1 MKRFARIVVQLSNRS
16 GAVAVEFALVIVP
29 FLIIVFGIM
38 QVAFTFGLMATLNEA
53 ATETARTL
61 QLEFPLNT
69 PALSDAD
76 REARARFKG
85 PDPSRLIV
93 LLEPTA
99 GGQILRLAYDVP
111 LFLPIFDWSVAR
123 VHADALVLP

>member
-1 MKRFARIVVQLSNRS
+1 MKRVGRLVAGLSDRS
-16 GAVAVEFALVIVP
+16 GAVAVEFALVVVP
-29 FLIIVFGIM
+29 FLIIVFGII

-61 QLEFPLNT
+61 QLEFSETT
-69 PALSDAD
+69 PALADAE

-85 PDPSRLIV
+85 PDPARLIIS
-93 LLEPTA
+93 LEPTT

-111 LFLPIFDWSVAR
+111 LFLPILDWNVTR
-123 VHADALVLP
+123 VQADAMVSP

>member
-1 MKRFARIVVQLSNRS
+1 MKRVARLVRGLSDRS
-16 GAVAVEFALVIVP
+16 GAVAVEFALVVVP

-53 ATETARTL
+53 ATETARAL
-61 QLEFPLNT
+61 QLEFSQST
-69 PALSDAD
+69 PALADAD

-85 PDPSRLIV
+85 PNPSRLIV
-93 LLEPTA
+93 LLEPTS

-111 LFLPIFDWSVAR
+111 LFLPILDWNVTR
-123 VHADALVLP
+123 VQADALVSP